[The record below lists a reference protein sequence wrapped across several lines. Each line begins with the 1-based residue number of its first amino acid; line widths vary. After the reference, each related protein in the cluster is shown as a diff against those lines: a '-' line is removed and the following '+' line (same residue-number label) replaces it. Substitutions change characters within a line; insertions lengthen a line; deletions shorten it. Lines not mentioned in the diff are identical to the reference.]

1 MKRLAVSLALSRRS
15 RPEELLLVERS
26 KKLRYFGG
34 VLAFP
39 GGKLDAD
46 DESIPVRGL
55 TDNANANANAMSRFI
70 VAGARELFEETGIWL
85 GRGGNTPDDAKLRED
100 RRRLLAEDVAFSAL
114 LERNR
119 QHLDAADLV
128 PLCRITTPPFAPVR
142 FDTWFLRGLVPDDTE
157 VEIWDGELVG
167 GDFVEPKK
175 TLARWKRGELQIAP
189 PMVVL
194 LDEWAKGQDAL
205 GERIRAMTESYE
217 AGKLHRIYFSPGI
230 LLVPLETP
238 TRPPATHTN
247 TCIVGEERL
256 YLVDPSP
263 VDEREQARLWDL
275 LDELRAEGRT
285 LEGILLTHYHPDHV
299 GALAEMQR
307 RYDVPAYAHADC
319 IAELPDARFGK
330 ALEHGDTVEL
340 GRAPDGSADWKLE
353 AYHVPGHARGHLAF
367 QDSRYGATIV
377 GDLVSTISSIL
388 VDPKDGHLA
397 TYLES
402 LELLESVTEGTLY
415 PGHGPPVPDGKKAIR
430 KTLEH
435 RAEREQ
441 QLVAALSKEPQSAGA
456 LVEAIY
462 TDVPSQMLALAERSL
477 LSGLIK
483 LEEEGRVER
492 HELGFVLV

>member
-34 VLAFP
+34 FLAFP
-39 GGKLDAD
+39 GGTLDAD
-46 DESIPVRGL
+46 DESIAVRGL
-55 TDNANANANAMSRFI
+55 TDKAKPEAMSRFV

-85 GRGGNTPDDAKLRED
+85 GKGGDTPEISKLRED

-114 LERNR
+114 LERNG
-119 QHLDAADLV
+119 QHLDAYDLA

-157 VEIWDGELVG
+157 VEIWDGELVD
-167 GDFVEPKK
+167 GDFVEPEK
-175 TLARWKRGELQIAP
+175 TLARWKNSELLIAP

-194 LDEWAKGQDAL
+194 LEEWAKGQDAL

-230 LLVPLETP
+230 LLVPLQTP

-263 VDEREQARLWDL
+263 VDEGEQARLWDL
-275 LDELRAEGRT
+275 LDDLRAEGRT

-299 GALAEMQR
+299 GALAAMQR

-319 IAELPDARFGK
+319 IAELPGGRFGR
-330 ALEHGDTVEL
+330 ALEHGDAIEL
-340 GRAPDGSADWKLE
+340 GRAPDTSAGWKLE

-367 QDSRYGATIV
+367 QDSRYGAIIV

-388 VDPKDGHLA
+388 IDPRDGHLA

-402 LELLESVTEGTLY
+402 LELLESVTEGILY
-415 PGHGPPVPDGKKAIR
+415 PGHGPPVPDGKKVIR

-435 RAEREQ
+435 RAERER
-441 QLVAALSKEPQSAGA
+441 QLVVALSKEPQSAGA
-456 LVEAIY
+456 LVKAIY
-462 TDVPSQMLALAERSL
+462 KDVPSQIHALAERSL

-492 HELGFVLV
+492 SEAGYSLF

>member
-1 MKRLAVSLALSRRS
+1 MKRLAVSLALSRKS
-15 RPEELLLVERS
+15 RPEELLLVERN
-26 KKLRYFGG
+26 KKLRSFGG

-55 TDNANANANAMSRFI
+55 DDEAMSRFV

-85 GRGGNTPDDAKLRED
+85 GKGGDTPELSELRED
-100 RRRLLAEDVAFSAL
+100 RRRLLAEDVSFSRL
-114 LERNR
+114 LERNG
-119 QHLDAADLV
+119 QHLDAEDLV
-128 PLCRITTPPFAPVR
+128 PLCRMITPPFAPVR

-157 VEIWDGELVG
+157 VEIWDGELVA
-167 GDFVEPKK
+167 GDFVDPEK
-175 TLARWKRGELQIAP
+175 TLARWKNGELEIAP
-189 PMVVL
+189 PMIVL
-194 LDEWAKGQDAL
+194 LDEWAKGQDQL
-205 GERIRAMTESYE
+205 GERIRTITESYE
-217 AGKLHRIYFSPGI
+217 AGNLHRIYFSPGI
-230 LLVPLETP
+230 LLVPLQTP

-256 YLVDPSP
+256 YVVDPSP

-275 LDELRAEGRT
+275 VDDLRTERRT

-299 GALAEMQR
+299 GALAAMQR
-307 RYDVPAYAHADC
+307 RYDVTAYAHADC
-319 IAELPDARFGK
+319 IAELPDARFGN
-330 ALEHGDTVEL
+330 ALGHGDTIEL
-340 GRAPDGSADWKLE
+340 GRAPDGSAGWKLE

-367 QDSRYGATIV
+367 RDSRYGAIIA

-397 TYLES
+397 TYLKS
-402 LELLESVTEGTLY
+402 LELLESVTKGTLY
-415 PGHGPPVPDGKKAIR
+415 PGHGPPVPDGKNVIR

-435 RAEREQ
+435 RAEREG
-441 QLVAALSKEPQSAGA
+441 QLIAALSKEPQSAGA
-456 LVEAIY
+456 LVETIY
-462 TDVPSQMLALAERSL
+462 TDVPSTMLALAERSL

>member
-1 MKRLAVSLALSRRS
+1 MKRLAVSLALSRKS
-15 RPEELLLVERS
+15 RPEELLLVERN
-26 KKLRYFGG
+26 KKLRSFGG

-55 TDNANANANAMSRFI
+55 THKTEAMGRFMA
-70 VAGARELFEETGIWL
+70 AGARELFEETGIWL
-85 GRGGNTPDDAKLRED
+85 ARGGNTPEISKLRED
-100 RRRLLAEDVAFSAL
+100 RRRLLAEDVAFSTL
-114 LERNR
+114 LERNE
-119 QHLDAADLV
+119 QHLQAEDLV
-128 PLCRITTPPFAPVR
+128 PLCRITTPPFAPVL

-157 VEIWDGELVG
+157 VEIWDGELVD
-167 GDFVEPKK
+167 GDFVDPET
-175 TLARWKRGELQIAP
+175 TLTRWKNGELKIAP
-189 PMVVL
+189 PMIVL
-194 LDEWAKGQDAL
+194 LEEWANGQDAL
-205 GERIRAMTESYE
+205 GERIRAITESYE
-217 AGKLHRIYFSPGI
+217 AGNLHRIYFSPGI
-230 LLVPLETP
+230 LLVPLQTP

-275 LDELRAEGRT
+275 VDDLRTEGRT

-299 GALAEMQR
+299 GALAAMQA
-307 RYDVPAYAHADC
+307 RYGVAAYAHADC
-319 IAELPDARFGK
+319 IAELPDAHFAPPLG
-330 ALEHGDTVEL
+330 HGDTIEL
-340 GRAPDGSADWKLE
+340 DRAPDGSAGWKLE

-367 QDSRYGATIV
+367 RDSRYGAVIA
-377 GDLVSTISSIL
+377 GDLVSTVSSIL

-397 TYLES
+397 TYLKS
-402 LELLESVTEGTLY
+402 LELLESVTTGTLY
-415 PGHGPPVPDGKKAIR
+415 PGHGPPVPDGKKVIR

-456 LVEAIY
+456 LVAAIY
-462 TDVPSQMLALAERSL
+462 KDVPSKMLALAERSL
-477 LSGLIK
+477 LSGLVK

-492 HELGFVLV
+492 SEAGYSLV